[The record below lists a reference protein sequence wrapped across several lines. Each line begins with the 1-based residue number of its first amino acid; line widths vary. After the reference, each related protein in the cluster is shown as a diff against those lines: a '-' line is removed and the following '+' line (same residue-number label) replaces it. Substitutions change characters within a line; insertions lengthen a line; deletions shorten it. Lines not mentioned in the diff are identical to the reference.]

1 MPRKV
6 LFASDT
12 SGHTAGYQAVLAG
25 LRDGGFEVVSIGY
38 AEPASV
44 AEAALQEGVDAIGY
58 RVMDRDAAVLGESL
72 LRELS
77 KRGLGDVPLVIG
89 GIVQR
94 EIRTRLS
101 ELGVRA
107 IFGPGSKLSEITD
120 FLRKELGSEP
130 APENGGRVD
139 RQGAA
144 TGEATTTS
152 GIALKPVY
160 THRDLA
166 GFDPDRDLGLPGRY
180 PFTRGV
186 SELGYRARK
195 WTVRQ
200 VMGVGTAEE
209 TNERLRYLIEQ
220 GQTGVSL
227 TGMGY
232 APFESSDPRSEG
244 LIGVGGV
251 WIDTLADI
259 ETAFDGIDL
268 ERISINQTGNSIP
281 VLCMIAALA
290 ENRAIPLPRLSGTVQ
305 NYVLPWGDPPDLR
318 GNHYVDIIE
327 FCARE
332 LPRWNHTSIS
342 VRNTR
347 ETGISAAQE
356 IAFGLFQGVYTIQA
370 ALARGVAIDAFAP
383 RLSFFLNA
391 ESDFLEEVAKFR
403 AMRRAWAR
411 MLRER
416 FGAKDDRSCWL
427 RFHVQTSGVSLT
439 EQQPLVN
446 LVRAT
451 LHTLAAVA
459 GGAQSLSVNAFDE
472 ALAIPTP
479 FSQTLAIRTQQVIAL
494 ESGITR
500 VVDPFGGSYA
510 IEVLTDELERRAQ
523 AILAKLESM
532 EGEQAWRW
540 MSDETHRA
548 AYRRQLEID
557 SGRRTVIGVNAFV
570 SDGDQELG
578 RAERGE
584 ALKPDPAWRS
594 KQIAR
599 LERVKRERD
608 PRAVEAARRR
618 LVDAYRARDNIVSPT
633 REAVKAYM
641 SIGEIVDA
649 LSAAGTP
656 EELRKRGGFVLRLYG
671 RGGA

>member
-38 AEPASV
+38 AEPAHV

-72 LRELS
+72 LGELS
-77 KRGLGDVPLVIG
+77 RRGLGDVPVVMG
-89 GIVQR
+89 GIVRR
-94 EIRTRLS
+94 EIRARLV
-101 ELGVRA
+101 ERGVRA
-107 IFGPGSKLSEITD
+107 VFGPGSKLSEITD
-120 FLRKELGSEP
+120 FLRKELGVGQ
-130 APENGGRVD
+130 AAENGG
-139 RQGAA
+139 QAA
-144 TGEATTTS
+144 RGRAVTEEPTTTS
-152 GIALKPVY
+152 GIQLQPVY
-160 THRDLA
+160 TQHDLA

-186 SELGYRARK
+186 SELGYRTRK

-232 APFESSDPRSEG
+232 APFESSNPRSEG

-259 ETAFDGIDL
+259 ETVFDGIDL
-268 ERISINQTGNSIP
+268 EKISINQTGNSIP

-290 ENRAIPLPRLSGTVQ
+290 EERGIPLERLSGTIQ

-347 ETGISAAQE
+347 ESGISAAQE
-356 IAFGLFQGVYTIQA
+356 IAFGLFQGAYTVQA
-370 ALARGVAIDAFAP
+370 ALSRGVAVDAFAP

-391 ESDFLEEVAKFR
+391 ESDFLEELAKFR

-451 LHTLAAVA
+451 LHALAAVA

-500 VVDPFGGSYA
+500 VVDPFGGSYC
-510 IEVLTDELERRAQ
+510 IEALTNELEHRAQ
-523 AILAKLESM
+523 AILAHLESM
-532 EGEQAWRW
+532 EGEQSWRW

-570 SDGDQELG
+570 SEGDEELG
-578 RAERGE
+578 RAERAE

-608 PRAVEAARRR
+608 PRAVEAARGR
-618 LVDAYRARDNIVSPT
+618 LVDAYRARDNIVGPT

-641 SIGEIVDA
+641 SIGEIVEA

-656 EELRKRGGFVLRLYG
+656 DELRKRGGFVLRLYG
-671 RGGA
+671 RGNA

>member
-1 MPRKV
+1 MPRKL

-12 SGHTAGYQAVLAG
+12 SGHTAGYQTVLAG
-25 LRDGGFEVVSIGY
+25 LRDGGFEVVSIGH
-38 AEPASV
+38 AEPNHV
-44 AEAALQEGVDAIGY
+44 AETALQEGVDAIAY
-58 RVMDRDAAVLGESL
+58 RVMDRDAEVLGQSL
-72 LRELS
+72 LRELA
-77 KRGLGDVPLVIG
+77 RRDLEDLPVVMG
-89 GIVQR
+89 GIVR
-94 EIRTRLS
+94 SEIRTKLV

-107 IFGPGSKLSEITD
+107 VFGPGSKLSEIRE
-120 FLRKELGSEP
+120 FLCKELGIEP
-130 APENGGRVD
+130 ASENGAGAEEGRS
-139 RQGAA
+139 AP
-144 TGEATTTS
+144 GEPTTTS
-152 GIALKPVY
+152 GIPLKPTY
-160 THRDLA
+160 TQRDLP
-166 GFDPDRDLGLPGRY
+166 GFDPDRDLGLPGKY

-200 VMGVGTAEE
+200 VMGVGTSEE
-209 TNERLRYLIEQ
+209 TNERLRYLIGQ

-259 ETAFDGIDL
+259 ETVFDGIDIDK
-268 ERISINQTGNSIP
+268 ISINQTGNSIP

-290 ENRAIPLPRLSGTVQ
+290 ERRGIPLDRLSGTIQ
-305 NYVLPWGDPPDLR
+305 NYVLPWGDPPHLR

-370 ALARGVAIDAFAP
+370 ALSRGVAIDTFAP

-391 ESDFLEEVAKFR
+391 ESDFLEEIAKFR

-416 FGAKDDRSCWL
+416 FGAKDDRSCLL

-451 LHTLAAVA
+451 LHALAAVA

-500 VVDPFGGSYA
+500 VVDPFGGAYC
-510 IEVLTDELERRAQ
+510 IEALTNEIESRAQ
-523 AILAKLESM
+523 AILAHLESM
-532 EGEQAWRW
+532 DGAQAWRW

-548 AYRRQLEID
+548 AYRRQLD
-557 SGRRTVIGVNAFV
+557 VDQGRRTVIGVNAFV
-570 SDGDQELG
+570 SEGEPELG
-578 RAERGE
+578 RVERAE

-608 PRAVEAARRR
+608 PRGVESARRR
-618 LVDAYRARDNIVSPT
+618 LVEAYRARENIVGPT

-641 SIGEIVDA
+641 SIGEIVEA
-649 LSAAGTP
+649 LSAAGQP
-656 EELRKRGGFVLRLYG
+656 DELRRRGGFVLRLYG
-671 RGGA
+671 RGGV

>member
-38 AEPASV
+38 AEPVSV

-89 GIVQR
+89 GIVR
-94 EIRTRLS
+94 KELRTKLS

-107 IFGPGSKLSEITD
+107 VFGPGSKLSEITD
-120 FLRKELGSEP
+120 FLRTELGSEP
-130 APENGGRVD
+130 APENGGQGD
-139 RQGAA
+139 RQKTA

-160 THRDLA
+160 THRDLE

-259 ETAFDGIDL
+259 DTTFDGIDL
-268 ERISINQTGNSIP
+268 EKISINQTGNSIP

-290 ENRAIPLPRLSGTVQ
+290 EKRGIPLQRLSGTVQ
-305 NYVLPWGDPPDLR
+305 NYVMPWGDPPDLR

-356 IAFGLFQGVYTIQA
+356 MAFGLFQGVYTIQA

-459 GGAQSLSVNAFDE
+459 GGTQSLSVNAFDE

-479 FSQTLAIRTQQVIAL
+479 FSQMLAIRTQQVIAL

-510 IEVLTDELERRAQ
+510 IEALTDELERRALT
-523 AILAKLESM
+523 ILAELESM

-570 SDGDQELG
+570 TDNDEELS
-578 RAERGE
+578 RAERAE

-608 PRAVEAARRR
+608 PRAVDAARRR
-618 LVDAYRARDNIVSPT
+618 LVDVYRARDNIVGPT

-656 EELRKRGGFVLRLYG
+656 DELRKRGGFVLRLYG